1 MATEDNLKAAFA
13 GESQANR
20 TYLAFARK
28 ADADGFKQIAKLFR
42 AAAEAETVHALA
54 HFRVMG
60 GVKSTEANLQT
71 AIAGEGYEAEEMY
84 PAFLAEAEAEGSKG
98 AAASFRNALAV
109 EKVHHA
115 LYTGGLAAFDG
126 RPRPQGRPY
135 LDLPGVRQH
144 RRRRKA
150 AGGVRRVRDARRQV
164 PRGEVVRHARDGR
177 PA

>member
-115 LYTGGLAAFDG
+115 LYTGALAALTAG
-126 RPRPQGRPY
+126 Q
-135 LDLPGVRQH
+135 DLKGDRIWICPVCGNTVVGEKPPAACDVCGTPGDRFLEA
-144 RRRRKA
+144 K
-150 AGGVRRVRDARRQV
+150 
-164 PRGEVVRHARDGR
+164 
-177 PA
+177 